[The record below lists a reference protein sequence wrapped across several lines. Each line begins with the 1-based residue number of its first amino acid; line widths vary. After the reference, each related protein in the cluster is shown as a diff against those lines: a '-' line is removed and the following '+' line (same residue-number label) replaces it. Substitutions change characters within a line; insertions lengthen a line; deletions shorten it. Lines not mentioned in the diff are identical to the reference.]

1 MGASSLL
8 YAVLV
13 GEALAVLEVG
23 LGIEVI
29 DEIVV
34 KGNGELGGVET
45 LALPQFVCRLLHQ
58 LNPGAPLILRH
69 FVNV

>member
-29 DEIVV
+29 DEIAV
-34 KGNGELGGVET
+34 K
-45 LALPQFVCRLLHQ
+45 
-58 LNPGAPLILRH
+58 
-69 FVNV
+69 